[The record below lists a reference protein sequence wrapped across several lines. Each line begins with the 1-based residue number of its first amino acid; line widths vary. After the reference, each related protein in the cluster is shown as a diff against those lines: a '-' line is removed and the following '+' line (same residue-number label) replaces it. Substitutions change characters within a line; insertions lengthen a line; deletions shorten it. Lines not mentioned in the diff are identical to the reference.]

1 MRSFFRDIALLQH
14 DDFITACHGAQFVGD
29 NEHRFIFNQSA
40 DCLLDSCFIF
50 RVYTGRAFI
59 EQNHRRIFQKRPGNG
74 KSLPLAAGKRFPVF
88 ADQGLIAIG
97 KTRYKFIAGCQF
109 CCCINFFFRCILF
122 ADFDVIVNRIVE
134 QYDILKNNGIVFK
147 KLFRCDFSQIFSS
160 NRYRS
165 AFHVPKSCRKTGK
178 RTFAGTGWTDQC
190 GYFALLCSEGNIV
203 QDFFVIIGEA
213 DMVKPNIKAAD
224 AHILAAALLGFFQQL
239 CHSSRA
245 HQRRDEI
252 AKMLTSTCQWFIDT
266 HRSIQKNQ
274 KLEQADFPCGK
285 HSRSEDNNKPKP
297 NAHNIVRNGNGQTG
311 QQLI

>member
-1 MRSFFRDIALLQH
+1 M
-14 DDFITACHGAQFVGD
+14 
-29 NEHRFIFNQSA
+29 
-40 DCLLDSCFIF
+40 
-50 RVYTGRAFI
+50 
-59 EQNHRRIFQKRPGNG
+59 
-74 KSLPLAAGKRFPVF
+74 
-88 ADQGLIAIG
+88 
-97 KTRYKFIAGCQF
+97 
-109 CCCINFFFRCILF
+109 
-122 ADFDVIVNRIVE
+122 
-134 QYDILKNNGIVFK
+134 
-147 KLFRCDFSQIFSS
+147 
-160 NRYRS
+160 
-165 AFHVPKSCRKTGK
+165 
-178 RTFAGTGWTDQC
+178 
-190 GYFALLCSEGNIV
+190 